1 MTSKIAAVE
10 KILKSYGTLSCECE
24 QLEREISSL
33 NKEYNRT
40 IHSKVYTDERRKR
53 IADAAQEAAT
63 ALSELQL
70 VKIAQQIEIEN
81 LINRLPSELAYV
93 VRSKYMLMQHTY
105 DIAREM
111 SMKYIKTCS
120 ERQIY
125 RYLYEAK
132 ELLARELKKSR
143 K

>member
-1 MTSKIAAVE
+1 MTSKISSVE

-24 QLEREISSL
+24 QLEREIASL
-33 NKEYNRT
+33 NKEYNRA
-40 IHSKVYTDERRKR
+40 IHSKVYTDERRQR

-70 VKIAQQIEIEN
+70 EKIAQQLEIEN

-93 VRSKYMLMQHTY
+93 MRGKYILHQRAH
-105 DIAREM
+105 DIAMEI
-111 SMKYIKTCS
+111 SVKYIKTYS

-125 RYLYEAK
+125 RYIESAKAQLAK
-132 ELLARELKKSR
+132 ELGAK
-143 K
+143 